1 MYFHRNRFT
10 CSCKGRGWGGGG
22 GGEGLNDLKFGTF
35 IGRFPSDGATSMAV
49 KGLILSPESFTTVAV
64 NHFTFSSAVII
75 EHQHCSGGETPI
87 FFSFFFSFSLQS
99 GGGGVGGGREL

>member
-1 MYFHRNRFT
+1 MQRV
-10 CSCKGRGWGGGG
+10 GVGWG
-22 GGEGLNDLKFGTF
+22 GLNDLTFGTF

-75 EHQHCSGGETPI
+75 EHQHCSGGETPLFFI
-87 FFSFFFSFSLQS
+87 FFLSLQS
-99 GGGGVGGGREL
+99 GVGGEGGGGNYESLFPS